1 MRAEHG
7 SDWAMKNHR
16 ASCCFDNGFGTR
28 SGTRL
33 GTRSR
38 TRLPRQRHQLGRLS
52 ANEIK
57 LQEFVTMTCLIGSLI
72 SDASI
77 SISRSLISLRQQ
89 LCGYFLVVRGHAS
102 DLFTGYRLC
111 RRPPFRE
118 WPCKSRGGCGGGR
131 AENLDFRCFGPWA
144 APQEPRRAKT
154 ICFKPVSSILT

>member
-7 SDWAMKNHR
+7 RDWAMKNHR

-89 LCGYFLVVRGHAS
+89 LCGYFLVMRGHAS

-118 WPCKSRGGCGGGR
+118 WPCKSRGGVRGPQDRKLGFSMFKALGGPPG
-131 AENLDFRCFGPWA
+131 A
-144 APQEPRRAKT
+144 QEGQNYT
-154 ICFKPVSSILT
+154 F